1 MTPNLVLAIDIGNT
15 NTHTGLVNCDSRTC
29 LYSNA
34 FASKDIS
41 GQLTKSLEQLLKT
54 SGESKSL
61 PVMIC
66 SVVKIKKDDILKALT
81 SAGFQPPVWLE
92 YSKGFPV
99 AVTYE
104 NAATLGADR
113 LADCLYGFAAYPGK
127 NQIIIDAGTA
137 ITVDFLKFG
146 KEFTGGTILPGLMT
160 QLKSLHDNTSALPSV
175 ELDETATEFPGKSTQ
190 SSMTTGVTF
199 GTAGALSFLVE
210 RYRQQFGSDAI
221 VLASGGAWKQVEK
234 LVTFEFEYVKEMT
247 VVGTGLYYGFMAPGR
262 DIGEGRVT

>member
-15 NTHTGLVNCDSRTC
+15 NTHTGLVNCESRTC
-29 LYSNA
+29 LCSDVLPT
-34 FASKDIS
+34 KDITQS
-41 GQLTKSLEQLLKT
+41 LAKSLAQLLET
-54 SGESKSL
+54 SRQPKIL
-61 PVMIC
+61 PVVIC
-66 SVVKIKKDDILKALT
+66 SVVKIKKDEISKLLG

-92 YSKGFPV
+92 YGKGFPIT
-99 AVTYE
+99 VTYE

-113 LADCLYGFAAYPGK
+113 LADCLYGFAAHPGK

-137 ITVDFLKFG
+137 ITVDFLKNG
-146 KEFTGGTILPGLMT
+146 REFTGGTILPGLTT
-160 QLKSLHDNTSALPSV
+160 QLKSLHNNTSALPSV

-210 RYRQQFGSDAI
+210 RYKQQFGSDAA
-221 VLASGGAWKQVEK
+221 VLVTGGAWKQIEK

-247 VVGTGLYYGFMAPGR
+247 VIGTGLYYGFMAPGR
-262 DIGEGRVT
+262 DIGEGRVR